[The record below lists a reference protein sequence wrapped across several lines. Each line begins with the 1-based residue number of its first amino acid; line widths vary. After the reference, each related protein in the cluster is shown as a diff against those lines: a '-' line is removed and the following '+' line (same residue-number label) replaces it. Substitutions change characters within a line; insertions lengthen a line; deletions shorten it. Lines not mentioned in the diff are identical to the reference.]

1 MFGSHS
7 LRWLFVLTVP
17 ILAASTALAQLKVGV
32 VGAQA
37 ALADTAEIKKAQA
50 DLEAKFKPRQD
61 QMSKL
66 SKELESINSQL
77 SLGDK
82 LTIQAQADLTLQGQ
96 RKSRELQRL
105 NEDLQAEVDRERGDI
120 IARSAERMR
129 KVIEKLA
136 QEKGLDFVVEAGT
149 TLYAKPEL
157 DLTKEATAAYD
168 KAHPAK

>member
-17 ILAASTALAQLKVGV
+17 ILAACPALAQLKVAV
-32 VGAQA
+32 VASQA
-37 ALADTAEIKKAQA
+37 ALSDTAEIKKAQA

-61 QMSKL
+61 QMAKL
-66 SKELESINSQL
+66 SKELETINSQL

-82 LTIQAQADLTLQGQ
+82 LTAQAQADLTLQGQ
-96 RKSRELQRL
+96 RKQRELQRL
-105 NEDLQAEVDRERGDI
+105 NEDLQAEVDRERSDV
-120 IARSAERMR
+120 IARSSERMQ
-129 KVIEKLA
+129 KVIAKLA
-136 QEKGLDFVVEAGT
+136 QEKGLDLVVEAGT

-168 KAHPAK
+168 KAHPVK